1 MCFLNPNLEVNFSVM
16 TLDRFCFCF
25 FFFSVVVAQSQ
36 SMEFLKMK
44 YNIFSLKSF

>member
-16 TLDRFCFCF
+16 TLDRFCFC